1 MANILRVLVGKS
13 ETGNHQN
20 KTVNICWLTKR
31 VAQDWRFVWQRT
43 AKNGKVC
50 FLFSR
55 KIEIFGVE
63 HTCITEYFGGYFFRM
78 CSFFSC
84 ILQDFW
90 NVNQNTVACVTF
102 WSKATFNFQTNS
114 FIVCL
119 IQYVCWRWYSHPKRK
134 QMLSLSVR
142 FAQAENEEI
151 CKRHKCL
158 LDGDW
163 ISAIA
168 LWYR

>member
-1 MANILRVLVGKS
+1 M
-13 ETGNHQN
+13 
-20 KTVNICWLTKR
+20 
-31 VAQDWRFVWQRT
+31 WQRT

-78 CSFFSC
+78 CWFLSC

-90 NVNQNTVACVTF
+90 NVNRNTVACETF

-168 LWYR
+168 LWYLDIEIALFWWDIRLENKNHDFTLLLIRKFRRRNKIL